1 MLIYPFP
8 MHLSQGY
15 TYHLSIWQ
23 FLLSL
28 AKITP
33 IALIALDS
41 REQLE
46 VFSMA
51 QFGKMIPE
59 NLKVY
64 TARQRRFGIKSNRI
78 WFFREVVSISK
89 ALATQHLRVT
99 FYTRNVKQMAL
110 LLSLKATHP
119 FCHQRFVFECHQL
132 YSQNLAMRGDFKGGA
147 REFKLEQIIYTQSD
161 LIFVNTRPLQH
172 QLFELF
178 GTESAT
184 LPVAASADEIADYE
198 RISDGF
204 SMREYDFV
212 YAGTFGRW
220 KGVDTFIY
228 ALGELRSQGWTGR
241 ALLIGARG
249 SEHEATLKL
258 LRERALE
265 HQVQVL
271 ERIDRKAI
279 PQFLDQARIGILPNS
294 LLEDSIFNTSPLKVF
309 DYAARGLHLVVSR
322 LPALDAALESLNPI
336 SARPDDPLDWVRGLN
351 VALDVAMEPNQRALS
366 WASERTWDARAD
378 RVMRNVYESYGTLE
392 R

>member
-1 MLIYPFP
+1 

-33 IALIALDS
+33 VVLIALDS

-46 VFSMA
+46 EFSLA

-78 WFFREVVSISK
+78 WFFREVVLISK
-89 ALATQHLRVT
+89 ALATQNLKLT
-99 FYTRNVKQMAL
+99 FYTRNVKQMAQ
-110 LLSLKATHP
+110 LLSLKATRP
-119 FCHQRFVFECHQL
+119 LCHQRFVFECHQL
-132 YSQNLAMRGDFKGGA
+132 YSQNLAMRGDFKGGGK
-147 REFKLEQIIYTQSD
+147 EFKLEQIIYTRAD

-178 GTESAT
+178 GTESAI
-184 LPVAASADEIADYE
+184 LPVAASADEIADYA

-220 KGVDTFIY
+220 KGVDTFIN

-249 SEHEATLKL
+249 SEHEATLEL

-271 ERIDRKAI
+271 ERINRKAI
-279 PQFLDQARIGILPNS
+279 SQLLDQARVGILPNS

-336 SARPDDPLDWVRGLN
+336 WARPDDPIDWARGLT
-351 VALDVAMEPNQRALS
+351 VALKVAMEPNQRALS
-366 WASERTWDARAD
+366 WVSERTWDARAD
-378 RVMRNVYESYGTLE
+378 RVMRDVYESHGTLE